1 MRQKIYDFL
10 KFNNISLISIAT
22 VILSLISLIISMK
35 SAYYSNEA
43 NDISKMA
50 NKLAKESN
58 MTANR
63 SIEIAESDSLFEKK
77 QRSSQLVDEQYNS
90 IFNNLEL
97 NATMNDILYTNNNV
111 NKKSLGQIVDI
122 FENLGMKYCKGI
134 IFKEDI
140 RGSFLNSLY
149 SICNNSQIYD
159 SFGGRKNATSLL
171 CYHFIPGS
179 VFTKTLVKSSL
190 ETCLPIK

>member
-1 MRQKIYDFL
+1 
-10 KFNNISLISIAT
+10 
-22 VILSLISLIISMK
+22 MK
-35 SAYYSNEA
+35 SAYYSKEA
-43 NDISKMA
+43 NEISKMA

-63 SIEIAESDSLFEKK
+63 SIEIAESSSLFEKK

-90 IFNNLEL
+90 IFNNIEL
-97 NATMNDILYTNNNV
+97 NTAMNDVLYTNNSI
-111 NKKSLGQIVDI
+111 NKKPLGQIVDI

-140 RGSFLNSLY
+140 RGSFSNSLY

-159 SFGGRKNATSLL
+159 LFRGRKNATSLL
-171 CYHFIPGS
+171 CHYFIPGS
-179 VFTKTLVKSSL
+179 VFAKTLIKSSL
-190 ETCLPIK
+190 KTCLPIK